1 MTKYKIHRRKMK
13 KILSIITATAASLIL
28 FTNGAQAATYY
39 ISGSD
44 GVDVSYPNCSVKI
57 PSVNFG
63 VVGVN
68 NGLVYGHNSCL
79 GAEAKNFT
87 DLSLYLNTGLNTAQS
102 SPYYVQAQAGCN
114 GDVNCAAY
122 NYGYNA
128 AVDAVNYAKSQ
139 GVSNK
144 WWLDVETM
152 NTWNS
157 DVLQNQKSL
166 QGQYDALIAN
176 GASLSGVYSTTA
188 QWQSI
193 TGGWQ
198 NNWPSW
204 GATTWTTAKQAQS
217 YCTGHQ
223 FTGGLSLLMQY
234 KSKQSKVDQDVAC

>member
-1 MTKYKIHRRKMK
+1 MK
-13 KILSIITATAASLIL
+13 KILSIITATAALLIL
-28 FTNGAQAATYY
+28 FTNGAQASTYY
-39 ISGSD
+39 IAGSD

-57 PSVNFG
+57 PSVSFG
-63 VVGVN
+63 IAGVN
-68 NGLVYGHNSCL
+68 NGLVYGHNPCL
-79 GAEAKNFT
+79 SAEARNFAN
-87 DLSLYLNTGLNTAQS
+87 LSLYLNTGLNASSS

-114 GDVNCAAY
+114 GDASCAAY

-128 AVDAVNYAKSQ
+128 AADAVNYAKSQ
-139 GVSNK
+139 GVSSTK

-176 GASLSGVYSTTA
+176 GAGLAGVYSTTA

-198 NNWPSW
+198 NGWANW

-223 FTGGLSLLMQY
+223 FTGGPSLLMQY
-234 KSKQSKVDQDVAC
+234 KSKQSKIDQDVAC